1 MARKARD
8 QAEGLRPAKPRPEK
22 SRHRRWFWPAL
33 LLVLALVAW
42 WLPAIVAATGAVQWV
57 VAQATAD
64 VQGSVTVAAA
74 SLGWLRPIV
83 VSGVEVRDAAGQPV
97 ATAPHIESDRRL
109 CDLIF
114 RPGDLGRFRI
124 EQPRLHVVLR
134 DGSSNVEQLLAK
146 YLTTKPSSPRT
157 FGLAIEAADGQV
169 EVVDAKGSR
178 FQLEKVAVN
187 VSLPAS
193 GQGPIE
199 VRSMLQVAGN
209 PAATLTTQCK
219 LPEAAAGVWPEV
231 ALDTQTVPLELL
243 APLVERFAP
252 GTRLAGHT
260 TCNLRL
266 SNSGNLRGAFRVESF
281 QASSPQLADTIQLR
295 QMKLD
300 CDLTWAGT
308 MLTVKQ
314 LTADCDLGRLAVA
327 GTFSPVDLV
336 VDKLLASLGKQ
347 AFDARAQ
354 VDLAALAAHLPR
366 TLRIRA
372 QTQITAGQLELA
384 VAGRPDTQGA
394 SWQGHLQ
401 AGELK
406 AVYQGRP
413 LVWQQPIAANFTLR
427 DTAEGLRVETF
438 KCQSNFFNLE
448 AQGRPEE
455 LVASAR
461 FDLGQLTTQ
470 LEQFID
476 LGGVRTAGE
485 GWAYLNW
492 KAPQRKAFVAE
503 LEFQARD
510 FRLAVPQV
518 PPWEEPNLVL
528 FLAATGQMAGGVPAR
543 WESVALRATA
553 AVDQLEARLLAPVA
567 DGRTA
572 TGWPVE
578 ARLQGRLE
586 AWPTRLRNWIDLASW
601 RPVGAYDLAT
611 RLTLAPTRIAIDQ
624 TRFSVNGLNLSV
636 AGRPLVEPRVQL
648 DVAGDWDLAKQVLQ
662 IRHLALGSTALA
674 IEGKD
679 LTVDL
684 AHRDLRLAATA
695 QYDLERLGDLLRP
708 WMPEGIRFAGQGKQ
722 PFWVRGPL
730 MAAGVQGE
738 VTLAWTAGSLYG
750 FQAGPGQLK
759 AQLAEGAV
767 RCEPI
772 TCTLSEGKAH
782 LTPRLRLTPA
792 PTEVSLESG
801 LVAEQVR
808 INPTMC
814 QYALSYAAPALAGV
828 ATAEGR
834 FSIQLERCRFP
845 LADPATGDLVGKLVI
860 HTVEVAP
867 GPLVGQIAS
876 ALGYSS
882 PAKLSR
888 ESSIPFWMQDRRIH
902 HQGMEL
908 IFSDVTVRTSGSV
921 GLDRSLALVAS
932 MPVPKKWMGQ
942 NVLGTALANQTIEL
956 PIAGTLDQPRLDARG
971 LEEFGRKVLGTATRN
986 LLQDRLQQQF
996 DRLLPSRK

>member
-1 MARKARD
+1 MARKSHD
-8 QAEGLRPAKPRPEK
+8 QAAGLRPAQPRPTK
-22 SRHRRWFWPAL
+22 RRRPWLWPIW
-33 LLVLALVAW
+33 LLVLAL
-42 WLPAIVAATGAVQWV
+42 AATGVVNWL
-57 VAQATAD
+57 VAQATTD
-64 VQGSVTVAAA
+64 LQGRVVVGAVSV
-74 SLGWLRPIV
+74 GWLRPIA

-97 ATAPHIESDRRL
+97 ATAAGVESERRL

-114 RPGDLGRFRI
+114 RPSDLGRFHI
-124 EQPRLHVVLR
+124 KQPRLHVVLR
-134 DGSSNVEQLLAK
+134 DGSSNVEQLLSK
-146 YLTTKPSSPRT
+146 YLTRKESSPRA
-157 FGLAIEAADGQV
+157 FGLVIETVEGQV
-169 EVVDAKGSR
+169 DVADAKGQR
-178 FQLEKVAVN
+178 TCQLEQVAVN

-199 VRSMLQVAGN
+199 VRSTLQVAGN
-209 PAATLTTQCK
+209 AAATLTARCK
-219 LPEAAAGVWPEV
+219 LSEAAADAWPEV
-231 ALDTQTVPLELL
+231 TVDTQALPLEML

-252 GTRLAGHT
+252 GTRLAGRA
-260 TCNLRL
+260 TCRL
-266 SNSGNLRGAFRVESF
+266 DLGSTGTLRGTLAVEPL
-281 QASSPQLADTIQLR
+281 QATAPQLADTVQLR
-295 QMKLD
+295 RLKLD
-300 CDLTWAGT
+300 CDLAWSRTA
-308 MLTVKQ
+308 LAIKQ
-314 LTADCDLGRLAVA
+314 LAADCDLGRLAVA
-327 GTFSPVDLV
+327 GTFSPVDFSA
-336 VDKLLASLGKQ
+336 DKLLASLGKQ
-347 AFDARAQ
+347 AFEASAQ
-354 VDLAALAAHLPR
+354 LDLAALAAHLPR

-372 QTQITAGQLELA
+372 QTQITAGQLDLT
-384 VAGRPDTQGA
+384 VAGRPDAQGA
-394 SWQGHLQ
+394 SWQGRLQ

-406 AVYQGRP
+406 ALYQGRP
-413 LVWQQPIAANFTLR
+413 VVWQQPIAANFALR

-438 KCQSNFFNLE
+438 KCQSSFFNLE

-461 FDLGQLTTQ
+461 FDLGQLATQ
-470 LEQFID
+470 LEQFVD

-485 GWAYLNW
+485 GWAYVNW
-492 KAPQRKAFVAE
+492 KAPQRKAFTADV
-503 LEFQARD
+503 EFQARD

-528 FLAATGQMAGGVPAR
+528 FVSAAGQMAGGVPAR
-543 WESVALRATA
+543 WEQVTLRATA
-553 AVDQLEARLLAPVA
+553 AVDQMEVRWLAPVA
-567 DGRTA
+567 DARTVA
-572 TGWPVE
+572 GWPVE

-586 AWPTRLRNWIDLASW
+586 AWPTRLRHWIDLSAW
-601 RPVGAYDLAT
+601 RPAGAYDLAT
-611 RLTLAPTRIAIDQ
+611 HLTLAPTRIAMDQ
-624 TRFSVNGLNLSV
+624 ARLHVNGLNLTV

-648 DVAGDWDLAKQVLQ
+648 DLAGDWDLAKNVVQL
-662 IRHLALGSTALA
+662 RNLALGSTALA

-684 AHRDLRLAATA
+684 GARDLRLVATA

-708 WMPEGIRFAGQGKQ
+708 WVPEGIRFTGQGKQ

-730 MAAGVQGE
+730 TAGGAQGE
-738 VTLAWTAGSLYG
+738 FNLAWTAGSWYG

-759 AQLAEGAV
+759 AKLAEGAV

-772 TCTLSEGKAH
+772 ACALSEGKAH
-782 LTPRLRLTPA
+782 LTPRLRLAPTPA
-792 PTEVSLESG
+792 EVSFESG

-845 LADPATGDLVGKLVI
+845 LADPATGELVGKLMI

-867 GPLVGQIAS
+867 GPLVGQIAA

-882 PAKLSR
+882 PVKLSR

-908 IFSDVTVRTSGSV
+908 LFPDVTVRTSGSV
-921 GLDRSLALVAS
+921 GLDRSLSLVAS
-932 MPVPKKWMGQ
+932 MPVPKKWIGQ

-956 PIAGTLDQPRLDARG
+956 PIAGTLDQPQLDRRG

-986 LLQDRLQQQF
+986 LLQDRLQQQI